1 MSIPINPR
9 TTRPVGYAFV
19 DVSTP
24 SEADRAISELKG
36 KTILDRVMSIQL
48 ARNPN
53 EPKPNAKAE
62 ATTETNGE
70 VSEEKT
76 QRRGSGRGKA
86 RPRNRGGRKVSLNYQ
101 YTITHLTNSFV

>member
-19 DVSTP
+19 DVATP
-24 SEADRAISELKG
+24 AEADRAISELKG

-53 EPKPNAKAE
+53 DPKPNAKAA

-70 VSEEKT
+70 ASEEKT
-76 QRRGSGRGKA
+76 QRRGSGRGK
-86 RPRNRGGRKVSLNYQ
+86 RPRNRGGRKVSCLIKKPPLPSY
-101 YTITHLTNSFV
+101 